1 MKKRLL
7 SLLIAGVMSAGLL
20 SGCAASEDTQ
30 DQSDQVQIQKQMRR
44 IRQTAVHQLEKRWWY
59 IIPQQEIPKQWQI
72 TLRMLQEEIY
82 LNWSR

>member
-1 MKKRLL
+1 MDVVLQKILRIRATVQHSQTRLQ
-7 SLLIAGVMSAGLL
+7 MN
-20 SGCAASEDTQ
+20 
-30 DQSDQVQIQKQMRR
+30 QVQIQKQMRR